1 MSAEMTTNT
10 INTILDE
17 LESRRERAEQA
28 FIGVMNALGAYIAG
42 KGFPLPKNELTV
54 VDLGAGNMPYGS
66 ALERWAS
73 QQAEKARIIAVDE
86 AYLKKDSCY
95 FIPASRGGTR
105 VEKLASTA
113 EEAVPALKQIG
124 AERIDLLTMFHPDL
138 PLIKASAKP
147 LEALCGS
154 PLVGALFLDD
164 LWQDLERGLS
174 STGYGLEFFRDSRST
189 AISESFVLPY
199 SPLFV
204 ALKKDY
210 RSLG

>member
-1 MSAEMTTNT
+1 MSAEMTTNL
-10 INTILDE
+10 ILNELDE
-17 LESRRERAEQA
+17 FESRRERAELA

-54 VDLGAGNMPYGS
+54 VDLGSGNMPYGS

-86 AYLKKDSCY
+86 AYLHGDSCY
-95 FIPASRGGTR
+95 FIPASRGETK

-124 AERIDLLTMFHPDL
+124 VERIDLLTMFHPDL
-138 PLIKASAKP
+138 SLVKASAKV

-164 LWQDLERGLS
+164 LWQRLEYGLN
-174 STGYGLEFFRDSRST
+174 STGYGLEFFRNPRSKE
-189 AISESFVLPY
+189 ISESFIFPY
-199 SPLFV
+199 LPLFV

-210 RSLG
+210 RGLD

>member
-1 MSAEMTTNT
+1 MTANLML
-10 INTILDE
+10 NE

-28 FIGVMNALGAYIAG
+28 FIGVMNALGAYITG
-42 KGFPLPKNELTV
+42 KGFSLPKNELTV
-54 VDLGAGNMPYGS
+54 IDLGSGNMLYGN

-86 AYLKKDSCY
+86 AYLYGDSCY

-124 AERIDLLTMFHPDL
+124 AERVDLLTMFHPDL
-138 PLIKASAKP
+138 PLVKASIKP

-164 LWQDLERGLS
+164 LWQRLECRLS
-174 STGYGLEFFRDSRST
+174 SIGYGLELFRNPRSKE
-189 AISESFVLPY
+189 ISESFALPY

-204 ALKKDY
+204 ALKKDN
-210 RSLG
+210 RGLG